1 MHLPVRVLACSFL
14 LTPAFSRWPDAQQA
28 PQQEEALEQQAP
40 QQEQQEMDNE
50 PPPMG
55 DANFLLPLLDLG
67 ASAFS
72 AVAPDTH
79 ATAFDIRQFM
89 LL

>member
-1 MHLPVRVLACSFL
+1 
-14 LTPAFSRWPDAQQA
+14 
-28 PQQEEALEQQAP
+28 
-40 QQEQQEMDNE
+40 MDNE

-55 DANFLLPLLDLG
+55 DANFLLPLLG

-72 AVAPDTH
+72 AVTSDTH

>member
-1 MHLPVRVLACSFL
+1 MACSFL
-14 LTPAFSRWPDAQQA
+14 LTPAFSRWPGAQQA
-28 PQQEEALEQQAP
+28 PQQDEEALVDDDG
-40 QQEQQEMDNE
+40 MDRE

-72 AVAPDTH
+72 AVTPDTH